1 MNRKIE
7 QKFNYGESIRKGF
20 SELSKQN
27 FVFILVASLFCA
39 PSEMCASSNVYPN
52 TRSFKYTI
60 NFRPIHTVYDES
72 AERRTNF
79 YGEWKFAMNNV
90 MINEALCEPKRSGLV
105 LSDSLSRAIG

>member
-1 MNRKIE
+1 MANPLGRDFRSLQCRISYL
-7 QKFNYGESIRKGF
+7 FRWP
-20 SELSKQN
+20 
-27 FVFILVASLFCA
+27 LFCA
-39 PSEMCASSNVYPN
+39 PSGMCASSNVYPN

-105 LSDSLSRAIG
+105 FIRQP